1 MRLGSFFLK
10 KKLNSAIP
18 VSFTGKYNITYSV
31 PNTIDY
37 IGKEL
42 FINGIYEEKTIELIK
57 KLLNGSSVFFDVGA
71 NIGCISLPV
80 AKLTGAKIY
89 AFEPSDS
96 VFDFLKENVQQNNIS
111 SIVLNK
117 VAVHSIHNMK
127 LDFFATDQKYGGSSL
142 LPVYNQ
148 DSYEVQSV
156 SLDEYCKERNI
167 NKIDV
172 LKIDV
177 QGHEAEVLKGSQSLL
192 KEKKIKAIIFE
203 MESWAEK
210 LAGYPEGASQQ
221 FLIDNGYEIFTLKN
235 EKLKNVITEGSHM
248 FLSKP
253 KVR

>member
-1 MRLGSFFLK
+1 MGSLIFK
-10 KKLNSAIP
+10 KNLNSAIP
-18 VSFTGKYNITYSV
+18 VSFKGKYNITYSV

-42 FINGIYEEKTIELIK
+42 FINGVYEKNTIELIK
-57 KLLNGSSVFFDVGA
+57 KLLDGSSVFFDVGA

-80 AKLTGAKIY
+80 AKLTSAKIY
-89 AFEPSDS
+89 AFEPSHS
-96 VFDFLKENVQQNNIS
+96 VFNFLKENVQQNNIS
-111 SIVLNK
+111 SIVLSK
-117 VAVHSIHNMK
+117 AAVHSIHNKK
-127 LDFFATDQKYGGSSL
+127 LHFFATDQKYGGSSL
-142 LPVYNQ
+142 SPVYNQ

-177 QGHEAEVLKGSQSLL
+177 QGHEAEVLKGCQSLL

-210 LAGYPEGASQQ
+210 LAGYPGGASQQ
-221 FLIDNGYEIFTLKN
+221 FLKENDYEIFTLKN
-235 EKLKNVITEGSHM
+235 EKLENLITEGSHM
-248 FLSKP
+248 FLAKP
-253 KVR
+253 KVG